1 MIANRKDL
9 LGLEDL
15 AAEDITGILDTA
27 RSMREVLDR
36 PIPKVP
42 SLRGLTAANLFF
54 EPSTRTRLSFE
65 LAEKRLSADTV
76 NFQTSG
82 SSVSKGETLRD
93 TACNIQA
100 MGIHL
105 VVVRHQASGAP
116 HYLARVLEAGVIN
129 AGDGTHEHPTQGLL
143 DIFTMREHKG
153 RIAGLR
159 VAILGDIL
167 HSRVARSNIWG
178 LVKLGAKVTIAGP
191 STMMPAEVERF
202 GVEVAPNVDAAIEG
216 ADVVNILRI
225 QLERQRAGLYPSL
238 REYSRVH
245 GVTRERLRRAKPDV
259 LVMHPGPMNRG
270 VEIAQDVADGEH
282 SVILEQVTNG
292 VAVRMA
298 VLYLLAAQKAVVEN
312 PTEAGGVAGGNAGA
326 TTKPTTV
333 EAPKS
338 HDEPTLSPRR

>member
-1 MIANRKDL
+1 MIGGKKDL

-15 AAEDITGILDTA
+15 SAQEITGILDTA
-27 RSMREVLDR
+27 RTFREVLDR

-42 SLRGLTAANLFF
+42 PLRGMTAANLFF
-54 EPSTRTRLSFE
+54 ENSTRTRLSFE

-93 TACNIQA
+93 TARNIEA

-116 HYLARVLEAGVIN
+116 HYLARHLDAGVIN

-143 DIFTMREHKG
+143 DIYTMREQRG
-153 RIAGLR
+153 RVAGLR
-159 VAILGDIL
+159 VAIIGDVM

-178 LVKLGAKVTIAGP
+178 LTKLGAEVTIAGP
-191 STMMPAEVERF
+191 PTMMPAEVERF
-202 GVEVAPNVDAAIEG
+202 GVRVAKSVDEAIEG
-216 ADVVNILRI
+216 SDVVNILRI
-225 QLERQRAGLYPSL
+225 QLERQRGTLYSSL
-238 REYSRVH
+238 REYARVY
-245 GVTRERLRRAKPDV
+245 GVTRERLRRARPDV
-259 LVMHPGPMNRG
+259 TVMHPGPMNRG

-282 SVILEQVTNG
+282 SVILQQVTNG

-298 VLYLLAAQKAVVEN
+298 VLYLLAGRNEAPEA
-312 PTEAGGVAGGNAGA
+312 PTE
-326 TTKPTTV
+326 TPTV
-333 EAPKS
+333 EATKS

>member
-1 MIANRKDL
+1 MIGNRKDL
-9 LGLEDL
+9 VGLEDL
-15 AAEDITGILDTA
+15 SADEILSILDTA
-27 RSMREVLDR
+27 RTFREVLDR

-82 SSVSKGETLRD
+82 SSVSKGETLKD
-93 TACNIQA
+93 TARNIEA

-105 VVVRHQASGAP
+105 VVIRHQASGAP
-116 HYLARVLEAGVIN
+116 HYLARNLDAGVIN

-143 DIFTMREHKG
+143 DIFTMRQHRG
-153 RIAGLR
+153 RVTGLR
-159 VAILGDIL
+159 VAIIGDIM

-178 LVKLGAKVTIAGP
+178 LTKLGAQVTVAGP
-191 STMMPAEVERF
+191 PTMMPADVERF
-202 GVEVAPNVDAAIEG
+202 GVTVAKSTDEALEG

-225 QLERQRAGLYPSL
+225 QLERQRGNLYPSL
-238 REYSRVH
+238 REYARVY
-245 GVTRERLRRAKPDV
+245 GVNVERLRRAKPDV
-259 LVMHPGPMNRG
+259 VVMHPGPMNRG
-270 VEIAQDVADGEH
+270 VEISQDVADGKH

-298 VLYLLAAQKAVVEN
+298 VLYLLAGQKAAPESGAEGTVSEGKR
-312 PTEAGGVAGGNAGA
+312 TDGVA
-326 TTKPTTV
+326 PV
-333 EAPKS
+333 
-338 HDEPTLSPRR
+338 SPRR

>member
-1 MIANRKDL
+1 MIGNRKDL

-15 AAEDITGILDTA
+15 TAEEIVSILDTA
-27 RSMREVLDR
+27 RHMRAVLDR

-42 SLRGLTAANLFF
+42 SLRALTAANLFF
-54 EPSTRTRLSFE
+54 EASTRTRLSFE

-93 TACNIQA
+93 TAANIEA
-100 MGIHL
+100 MGIHI
-105 VVVRHQASGAP
+105 VVIRHQASGAP
-116 HYLARVLEAGVIN
+116 HYLAKVLDAGVIN

-143 DIFTMREHKG
+143 DIYTMREHKS
-153 RIAGLR
+153 RIEGLR

-178 LVKLGAKVTIAGP
+178 LTKLGAKVTIAGP
-191 STMMPAEVERF
+191 ATMMPAEVEKF
-202 GVEVAPNVDAAIEG
+202 GVTVAKSVDEAIEG

-225 QLERQRAGLYPSL
+225 QLERQRVGLYPSL
-238 REYSRVH
+238 KEYSRVY

-298 VLYLLAAQKAVVEN
+298 VLYLLAGQKAAPE
-312 PTEAGGVAGGNAGA
+312 
-326 TTKPTTV
+326 PTTETPNV
-333 EAPKS
+333 EASKR

>member
-1 MIANRKDL
+1 MIGHRKDL

-15 AAEDITGILDTA
+15 SAEEITSILDTA
-27 RSMREVLDR
+27 RTFREVLDR

-42 SLRGLTAANLFF
+42 ALRGLTAANLFF
-54 EPSTRTRLSFE
+54 EASTRTRLSFE

-93 TACNIQA
+93 TARNIEA

-105 VVVRHQASGAP
+105 VVIRHQSSGAP
-116 HYLARVLEAGVIN
+116 HYLARILEAGVIN

-143 DIFTMREHKG
+143 DIFTIREKLG
-153 RIAGLR
+153 RIDGLR
-159 VAILGDIL
+159 VAILGDIM

-178 LVKLGAKVTIAGP
+178 LTKLGASVTIAGP
-191 STMMPAEVERF
+191 CTMMPAEVERF
-202 GVEVAPNVDAAIEG
+202 GVTVAKNVEEAIEG
-216 ADVVNILRI
+216 SDVVNILRI

-238 REYSRVH
+238 REYARVH

-259 LVMHPGPMNRG
+259 VVMHPGPMNRG
-270 VEIAQDVADGEH
+270 VEIAQDVADGEN

-292 VAVRMA
+292 VAMRMA
-298 VLYLLAAQKAVVEN
+298 VLYLLAGQGAPA
-312 PTEAGGVAGGNAGA
+312 PSASEA
-326 TTKPTTV
+326 TPTV
-333 EAPKS
+333 EAVK
-338 HDEPTLSPRR
+338 R

>member
-1 MIANRKDL
+1 MIGARKDL

-15 AAEDITGILDTA
+15 SAEEIVSILDTA
-27 RSMREVLDR
+27 RTFREVLDR

-54 EPSTRTRLSFE
+54 EASTRTRLSFE

-82 SSVSKGETLRD
+82 SSVSKGESLKD
-93 TACNIQA
+93 TARNIEA

-105 VVVRHQASGAP
+105 VVIRHQASGAP
-116 HYLARVLEAGVIN
+116 HYLARNLDAGVIN

-143 DIFTMREHKG
+143 DIFTIRERRGKV
-153 RIAGLR
+153 AGLR
-159 VAILGDIL
+159 VAIIGDIM

-178 LVKLGAKVTIAGP
+178 LIKLGATVTIAGP
-191 STMMPAEVERF
+191 PTMMPAEVERF
-202 GVEVAPNVDAAIEG
+202 GVIVARNVEEAMEG

-225 QLERQRAGLYPSL
+225 QLERQRSTLYPSL
-238 REYSRVH
+238 REYARVY
-245 GVTRERLRRAKPDV
+245 GVTSERLKRAKPDV
-259 LVMHPGPMNRG
+259 TVMHPGPMNRG
-270 VEIAQDVADGEH
+270 VEIAQDVADGKH

-298 VLYLLAAQKAVVEN
+298 VLYLLAGHKAQGEPPVEN
-312 PTEAGGVAGGNAGA
+312 VPTEAKQTHG
-326 TTKPTTV
+326 
-333 EAPKS
+333 
-338 HDEPTLSPRR
+338 EPSLHPRR

>member
-1 MIANRKDL
+1 MTARKDL

-15 AAEDITGILDTA
+15 SAEEIVTILDNA
-27 RSMREVLDR
+27 RTFREVLDR

-42 SLRGLTAANLFF
+42 SLRGMTAANLFF

-93 TACNIQA
+93 TARNIEA

-116 HYLARVLEAGVIN
+116 HYLARHLEAGVIN

-143 DIFTMREHKG
+143 DIYTMRQQRG
-153 RIAGLR
+153 RVAGLR
-159 VAILGDIL
+159 VAIIGDVM
-167 HSRVARSNIWG
+167 HSRVARSNMWG
-178 LVKLGAKVTIAGP
+178 LTKLGAEVVIAGP
-191 STMMPAEVERF
+191 PTMMPAEVERF
-202 GVEVAPNVDAAIEG
+202 GVTVAPSVDEAIEG

-225 QLERQRAGLYPSL
+225 QLERQRAGLYSSL
-238 REYSRVH
+238 REYARVY
-245 GVTRERLRRAKPDV
+245 GVTSERIRRAKPDV
-259 LVMHPGPMNRG
+259 TVMHPGPMNRG

-282 SVILEQVTNG
+282 SVILQQVTNG

-298 VLYLLAAQKAVVEN
+298 VLYLLSRRDPSGDAAE
-312 PTEAGGVAGGNAGA
+312 PET
-326 TTKPTTV
+326 PSV
-333 EAPKS
+333 EATKS

>member
-1 MIANRKDL
+1 MIGGKKDL
-9 LGLEDL
+9 LGLEEL
-15 AAEDITGILDTA
+15 SAQDIIGILDTA
-27 RSMREVLDR
+27 RTFREVLDR

-42 SLRGLTAANLFF
+42 PLRGMTAANLFF
-54 EPSTRTRLSFE
+54 EASTRTRLSFE

-93 TACNIQA
+93 TARNIEA

-105 VVVRHQASGAP
+105 VVVRHQSSGAP
-116 HYLARVLEAGVIN
+116 HYLARHLQAGVIN

-143 DIFTMREHKG
+143 DIYTMREQRG
-153 RIAGLR
+153 RIQGLK
-159 VAILGDIL
+159 VAIIGDVT

-178 LVKLGAKVTIAGP
+178 LTKLGASVTICGP
-191 STMMPAEVERF
+191 TTMMPAEVERF
-202 GVEVAPNVDAAIEG
+202 GVTVAARVEEAIEG

-238 REYSRVH
+238 REYARVY
-245 GVTRERLRRAKPDV
+245 GVTQERLQGARPDAI
-259 LVMHPGPMNRG
+259 VMHPGPMNRG
-270 VEIAQDVADGEH
+270 VEIAQNVADGAN

-298 VLYLLAAQKAVVEN
+298 VLYLLA
-312 PTEAGGVAGGNAGA
+312 GR
-326 TTKPTTV
+326 
-333 EAPKS
+333 
-338 HDEPTLSPRR
+338 DEPAEPGPDAVAPPAPRRAVEGAQR

>member
-1 MIANRKDL
+1 MIGARKDL

-15 AAEDITGILDTA
+15 SAEELVSILDTA
-27 RSMREVLDR
+27 RTFREVLDR

-54 EPSTRTRLSFE
+54 EASTRTRLSFE

-82 SSVSKGETLRD
+82 SSVSKGESLKD
-93 TACNIQA
+93 TARNIEA

-105 VVVRHQASGAP
+105 VVIRHQASGAP
-116 HYLARVLEAGVIN
+116 HYLARNLDAGVIN

-143 DIFTMREHKG
+143 DIFTIRERRGKV
-153 RIAGLR
+153 AGLR
-159 VAILGDIL
+159 VAIIGDIM

-178 LVKLGAKVTIAGP
+178 LTKLGATVTIAGP
-191 STMMPAEVERF
+191 PTMMPAEVERF
-202 GVEVAPNVDAAIEG
+202 GVTVARSVEEAMEG

-225 QLERQRAGLYPSL
+225 QLERQRSTLYPSL
-238 REYSRVH
+238 REYARVY
-245 GVTRERLRRAKPDV
+245 GVTSERLKRAKPDV
-259 LVMHPGPMNRG
+259 TVMHPGPMNRG
-270 VEIAQDVADGEH
+270 VEIAQDVADGKH

-298 VLYLLAAQKAVVEN
+298 VLYLLAGHKAQGEPPVEN
-312 PTEAGGVAGGNAGA
+312 VPTEAKQTHG
-326 TTKPTTV
+326 
-333 EAPKS
+333 
-338 HDEPTLSPRR
+338 EPSLHPRR

>member
-1 MIANRKDL
+1 MIGGKKDL

-15 AAEDITGILDTA
+15 NAQEIVGILDTA
-27 RSMREVLDR
+27 RTFREVLDR

-42 SLRGLTAANLFF
+42 PLRGMTAANLFF
-54 EPSTRTRLSFE
+54 ENSTRTRLSFE

-93 TACNIQA
+93 TARNIEA

-116 HYLARVLEAGVIN
+116 HYLARHLEAGVIN

-143 DIFTMREHKG
+143 DIYTMREQRG
-153 RIAGLR
+153 RIAGLK
-159 VAILGDIL
+159 VAIIGDVM

-178 LVKLGAKVTIAGP
+178 LIKLGAEVTIAGP
-191 STMMPAEVERF
+191 PTMMPAEVERF
-202 GVEVAPNVDAAIEG
+202 GVRVAKSVDEAIEG
-216 ADVVNILRI
+216 SDVVNILRI
-225 QLERQRAGLYPSL
+225 QLERQRGSLYSSL
-238 REYSRVH
+238 REYARVY
-245 GVTRERLRRAKPDV
+245 GVTQERLRRARPDV
-259 LVMHPGPMNRG
+259 TVMHPGPMNRG

-282 SVILEQVTNG
+282 SVILQQVTNG

-298 VLYLLAAQKAVVEN
+298 VLYLLAGRNEAPEA
-312 PTEAGGVAGGNAGA
+312 PTE
-326 TTKPTTV
+326 TPTV
-333 EAPKS
+333 EATKS

>member
-1 MIANRKDL
+1 MIGGRKDL
-9 LGLEDL
+9 LGLEEL
-15 AAEDITGILDTA
+15 TAEDITGILDTA
-27 RSMREVLDR
+27 RTFREVLDR

-42 SLRGLTAANLFF
+42 PLRGMTAANLFF

-93 TACNIQA
+93 TARNIEA

-105 VVVRHQASGAP
+105 VVVRHQSSGAP
-116 HYLARVLEAGVIN
+116 HYLARHLEAGVIN

-143 DIFTMREHKG
+143 DLYTMRQERG

-159 VAILGDIL
+159 VAIIGDVA

-178 LVKLGAKVTIAGP
+178 LTKLGAEVTIAGP
-191 STMMPAEVERF
+191 PTMMPAEVERF
-202 GVEVAPNVDAAIEG
+202 GVRVAKSLDEAIEG

-225 QLERQRAGLYPSL
+225 QLERQRGSLYPSL
-238 REYSRVH
+238 REYARVY
-245 GVTRERLRRAKPDV
+245 GVTRERLRRARPDV
-259 LVMHPGPMNRG
+259 TVMHPGPMNRG

-282 SVILEQVTNG
+282 SVILQQVTNG

-298 VLYLLAAQKAVVEN
+298 VLYLLSGREQV
-312 PTEAGGVAGGNAGA
+312 PEAPPE
-326 TTKPTTV
+326 TPTV
-333 EAPKS
+333 EAIKS

>member
-1 MIANRKDL
+1 MIGTRKDL

-15 AAEDITGILDTA
+15 SAAEIVSILDTA
-27 RSMREVLDR
+27 RTMREVLDR

-54 EPSTRTRLSFE
+54 EASTRTRLSFE

-93 TACNIQA
+93 TAANIEA

-105 VVVRHQASGAP
+105 VVIRHQASGAP
-116 HYLARVLEAGVIN
+116 HYLAKVLEAGVIN

-143 DIFTMREHKG
+143 DIFTIREHKK
-153 RIAGLR
+153 RLDGLR

-178 LVKLGAKVTIAGP
+178 LTKLGATVTIAGP

-202 GVEVAPNVDAAIEG
+202 GVTVAKSVDEAIEG

-238 REYSRVH
+238 KEYSRVY
-245 GVTRERLRRAKPDV
+245 GVNRERLRRAKPDV

-298 VLYLLAAQKAVVEN
+298 VLYLLAGQKAAGEHA
-312 PTEAGGVAGGNAGA
+312 TETPN
-326 TTKPTTV
+326 V
-333 EAPKS
+333 EAPKR

>member
-1 MIANRKDL
+1 MIGNRKDL
-9 LGLEDL
+9 LGLEDVS
-15 AAEDITGILDTA
+15 AEEIVRILDTA
-27 RSMREVLDR
+27 RVMREVLDR

-54 EPSTRTRLSFE
+54 EASTRTRLSFE

-93 TACNIQA
+93 TAANIEA

-105 VVVRHQASGAP
+105 VVIRHQASGAP
-116 HYLARVLEAGVIN
+116 HYLAKVLKAGVIN

-143 DIFTMREHKG
+143 DIFTMREHKK
-153 RIAGLR
+153 RIEGLR

-178 LVKLGAKVTIAGP
+178 LTKLGAKVTIAGP

-202 GVEVAPNVDAAIEG
+202 GVTVAKSVDEAIEG

-238 REYSRVH
+238 KEYSRVH

-270 VEIAQDVADGEH
+270 VEIAQDVADGEN

-298 VLYLLAAQKAVVEN
+298 VLYLLAGQEAAGVVA
-312 PTEAGGVAGGNAGA
+312 TETQTPN
-326 TTKPTTV
+326 V
-333 EAPKS
+333 EAAKR